1 MVNVS
6 FYLLT
11 PKAKNH
17 SSLYVS
23 LTTGNKRLRFPTGEK
38 LPTEYCNYR
47 KKKGKDL
54 IKKNTALYFDLDRKL
69 KDLKRL
75 FYEIDIELQNKGK
88 IPSPEEIKEEFFKR
102 TNKLSKRD
110 SVSFFSVFDKFIS
123 SDTII
128 NNCNVNTLKI
138 YNALKKHLENYQTKR
153 NFTITFDS
161 INLDFWEG
169 MKSYYSKGL
178 TFSNS
183 SINKYLKR
191 LKQIISYMQDE
202 GYIEA
207 TVNLKKFKGF
217 EELHTHDMP
226 MVALSEEEME
236 VLYNL
241 DLSSNEKLGRVR
253 DLFLIECYT
262 GQRYSDL
269 ESVLNPENIGK
280 DSITIFQ
287 QKTNSRVSIP
297 LTAKLREH
305 LQKIVKRYE
314 GKPIP
319 VLSNQKFNDYLK
331 DLGQLAEFNSTSK
344 VLKLSGKEKIETTM
358 QKWELITTHTGRR
371 TFCTY
376 ALSRGIPAEVVMRV
390 SGHKSY
396 EVFRKY
402 IRLDDKA
409 TTKEFNEKF

>member
-23 LTTGNKRLRFPTGEK
+23 LTTGKQRLRFPTGEK

-54 IKKNTALYFDLDRKL
+54 IKKNTALYFDLDKKL

-75 FYEIDIELQNKGK
+75 FYEIDIELQKKG
-88 IPSPEEIKEEFFKR
+88 INPTPEEIKEEFLKR
-102 TNKLSKRD
+102 TNKLSKKD
-110 SVSFFSVFDKFIS
+110 SISFFSVFDSFVN
-123 SDTII
+123 SDTIR
-128 NNCNVNTLKI
+128 NSCTSSTLKI
-138 YNALKKHLENYQTKR
+138 YYTLKKHLENYQKER
-153 NFTITFDS
+153 KLAITFNS
-161 INLDFWEG
+161 ISLDFWEG
-169 MKSYYSKGL
+169 VKSYYSNNLK
-178 TFSNS
+178 FSNT

-191 LKQIISYMQDE
+191 LKRIIICMQEE
-202 GYIEA
+202 GYIDV
-207 TVNLKKFKGF
+207 TINIKKFKGF

-241 DLSSNEKLGRVR
+241 DLSWNKKLEGVR

-269 ESVLNPENIGK
+269 KSVLNPENIGK
-280 DSITIFQ
+280 DNITIFQ

-297 LTAKLREH
+297 LTAKLKEH
-305 LQKIVKRYE
+305 LKKIAKRYE
-314 GKPIP
+314 GKSIP
-319 VLSNQKFNDYLK
+319 VLSNQKFNENLK
-331 DLGQLAEFNSTSK
+331 NLGRLAKFNSTIK
-344 VLKLSGKEKIETTM
+344 VLKLSGKEKMETAM
-358 QKWELITTHTGRR
+358 EKWELISSHTGRR